1 MADSI
6 PPDSLCA
13 PPAASAG
20 DRALGRLVSLA
31 VVLEIALALRVAAAD
46 AVEWFVRHGGQAQ
59 LDLFPDT
66 DIYWGLARA
75 IRAGGPYEYVEWGD
89 IPHFAIRTPG
99 YPLFLAACQAV
110 FGERTLPAR
119 LIQAVLGMLC
129 VYLVYRLTRPLVPSG
144 QDRSADDTA
153 SGDRSDDPLAGR
165 SARWHRA
172 VPLVAAA
179 VAAANPHYL
188 VMSALVLSEAAFE
201 PLMLAALLVVA
212 VLWPARGALDG
223 GGPIAGGRS
232 GL

>member
-99 YPLFLAACQAV
+99 YPILLAACQAA
-110 FGERTLPAR
+110 FGERTLPVR
-119 LIQAVLGMLC
+119 LVQAALGTLC
-129 VYLVYRLTRPLVPSG
+129 VYLVYLLARQLVPPDRDRPSG
-144 QDRSADDTA
+144 VAAADARPD
-153 SGDRSDDPLAGR
+153 GGPDDM
-165 SARWHRA
+165 SSRWLRA
-172 VPLVAAA
+172 APLVAA
-179 VAAANPHYL
+179 
-188 VMSALVLSEAAFE
+188 
-201 PLMLAALLVVA
+201 
-212 VLWPARGALDG
+212 
-223 GGPIAGGRS
+223 
-232 GL
+232 